1 MQLEKLSVVIPV
13 YNEISTIEEIL
24 RRVAATEFPKE
35 IIVVDDGSSD
45 GTREKLIQL
54 SRQESTSCPF
64 RLFLHERNQGKGA
77 ALRTGIGHA
86 EGEIVLIQDAD
97 LEYDP
102 AEYGNLLDPILKDQA
117 DVVYGSRFLAGP
129 HRVLYFWHYVGN
141 KFLTLIS
148 NILTNMNLSDMET
161 CYKVFRK
168 EVFEKISIKSN
179 TFTFEPEITVKVA
192 KHGFRVYE
200 TPISYHG
207 RSYAEGKK
215 ITWVDGVKTLLAL
228 LRFRLV
234 D

>member
-54 SRQESTSCPF
+54 SRQESVSCPF

-102 AEYGNLLDPILKDQA
+102 AEYGNLLETQLFDPADDLGLGHGPANAKFFGCERKIAGVDSLQTEESLLDRPGAFRAVHAADQE
-117 DVVYGSRFLAGP
+117 DSVLRGLGSHNR
-129 HRVLYFWHYVGN
+129 
-141 KFLTLIS
+141 
-148 NILTNMNLSDMET
+148 
-161 CYKVFRK
+161 
-168 EVFEKISIKSN
+168 
-179 TFTFEPEITVKVA
+179 
-192 KHGFRVYE
+192 
-200 TPISYHG
+200 
-207 RSYAEGKK
+207 
-215 ITWVDGVKTLLAL
+215 
-228 LRFRLV
+228 
-234 D
+234 